1 LEEGGLDLQEK
12 VLMDVAGLVDV
23 LQEED
28 SLEQQHVYDAV
39 CNHPDD
45 DASYKRYDELPELV
59 LNVDKMRAMYEGQK
73 ETTAMSLLHKRV
85 KLEIDPSKKVRMDD
99 ADFAFSCTKSYLDF
113 LMIVGDKRGL
123 DMFLPKRASG
133 TGFTLSL
140 RLDLQ
145 IKEFRVKHGN
155 LGFDPTGCMLCVGM
169 MANEDLWIGMAP
181 GSYFEE
187 VGATFNMNERH
198 GDTRLTVARYRQM
211 LAYIIYTLTKL
222 DDHYIYVHEPYRI
235 NLGDGPHNLRTNA
248 L

>member
-1 LEEGGLDLQEK
+1 LEERGLELEDK
-12 VLMDVAGLVDV
+12 GLMDVAGLVDV

-28 SLEQQHVYDAV
+28 SLDQQNVYDAV

-45 DASYKRYDELPELV
+45 DASHKRYDELPEIV
-59 LNVDKMRAMYEGQK
+59 MSVEKMRAIYEGEK

-85 KLEIDPSKKVRMDD
+85 KLEIDPSKKARMDD
-99 ADFAFSCTKSYLDF
+99 PDFAFSCSKSYLDF
-113 LMIVGDKRGL
+113 LMIVGDTRGL
-123 DMFLPKRASG
+123 DMFLPKRPSG

-155 LGFDPTGCMLCVGM
+155 LGFDPTGCMMCVGM

-181 GSYFEE
+181 RSYYDDVGS
-187 VGATFNMNERH
+187 TFNMNEGH
-198 GDTRLTVARYRQM
+198 GDTRLTVARHRQM
-211 LAYIIYTLTKL
+211 VAYIIHTLSKL
-222 DDHYIYVHEPYRI
+222 RDHHIYVGDPYSI
-235 NLGDGPHNLRTNA
+235 NLGDGPHCLVTNA

>member
-1 LEEGGLDLQEK
+1 LEERGLELEDK
-12 VLMDVAGLVDV
+12 GLMDVAGLMDV

-28 SLEQQHVYDAV
+28 SLEQQNVYNTV
-39 CNHPDD
+39 CNYPDD
-45 DASYKRYDELPELV
+45 DVSYKWYDELPELV
-59 LNVDKMRAMYEGQK
+59 LSVDKMKAIYEGEK

-99 ADFAFSCTKSYLDF
+99 PEFAFSCMKSYLDF

-123 DMFLPKRASG
+123 VMCLPKRPSG

-155 LGFDPTGCMLCVGM
+155 LGFDPTGCMMCIGI

-181 GSYFEE
+181 RSYYDD
-187 VGATFNMNERH
+187 VGLTFNMNERH
-198 GDTRLTVARYRQM
+198 GDTRLTVARHCQM
-211 LAYIIYTLTKL
+211 VAYIIQTLSKL
-222 DDHYIYVHEPYRI
+222 PDHYIYMGDPYSI
-235 NLGDGPHNLRTNA
+235 NLSDGPHSLVTNA